1 MVIAVTDHGNSG
13 ITMGNVNTNS
23 SYPETPV
30 SAYIDPLKKA
40 KMTVEGALSKLKPD
54 HSNLK
59 EVAALYGLDNLTS
72 EETAKLTASKN
83 IGAEMTKLLA
93 KRANIGFTTGGHT
106 GKTYSCI
113 LMAHQNRLD

>member
-1 MVIAVTDHGNSG
+1 MISDTLAFDDAVNEALTFAKNDGNTMVIAVTDHGNSG
-13 ITMGNVNTNS
+13 ISMGNGNTNS

-59 EVAALYGLDNLTS
+59 EVTALYGLDNLTS
-72 EETAKLTASKN
+72 EETAKLTSSKN
-83 IGAEMTKLLA
+83 VGAEMTKVA
-93 KRANIGFTTGGHT
+93 
-106 GKTYSCI
+106 C
-113 LMAHQNRLD
+113 